1 MQTQKTRPKPD
12 QKKTQN
18 SDRKRPRIQTE
29 KDPEFRQKTGTQ
41 SAHIIA
47 PFYILRIKNNKKT

>member
-1 MQTQKTRPKPD
+1 MGSVDFVKCRPKKPD
-12 QKKTQN
+12 QNQT
-18 SDRKRPRIQTE
+18 RKRPRIQTE